1 MLSII
6 AAIGQNNELGKN
18 GHMPWHIPE
27 ELAYFKRMTM
37 GHTLIMGR
45 KTFESLPG
53 VLPGRPH
60 VIVTRDTTYTPVGIG
75 NGAVGVK
82 VIHNLEQIANYDD
95 AFIIGGGEIYSA
107 TLHLA
112 QRLYLTRIH
121 AGFDADTFF
130 PTITPTDFQL
140 VSVSEVQ
147 HSAKQNLSFT
157 YEVYE
162 RINAQ

>member
-18 GHMPWHIPE
+18 GRMPWHIPE
-27 ELAYFKRMTM
+27 ELAYFKRTTM

-53 VLPGRPH
+53 ILPGRPH
-60 VIVTRDTTYTPVGIG
+60 VIVTRDTTYAPADTVGIT
-75 NGAVGVK
+75 
-82 VIHNLEQIANYDD
+82 VIHDLGQIANYPD

-112 QRLYLTRIH
+112 QKLYLTRIH

-130 PTITPTDFQL
+130 PMVTPTDFQL
-140 VSVSEVQ
+140 VSASEVQ